1 LFISLSTSSSF
12 NGRDAIIERERKA
25 ISEVEE
31 GKLSDDVSKP
41 QPQPFMITFMVFSP
55 VGKKKLAGQCE
66 YILLLREVK
75 SDWDVS
81 IRFSLLESS
90 SHHGGSFLT
99 SGVGPTSFW

>member
-1 LFISLSTSSSF
+1 MSTSSSF
-12 NGRDAIIERERKA
+12 NGRDAMIERERKA

-31 GKLSDDVSKP
+31 GKLDDVSKP
-41 QPQPFMITFMVFSP
+41 QQAPQLFMITSMVFSP

-81 IRFSLLESS
+81 IRFSPLKGS
-90 SHHGGSFLT
+90 SHH
-99 SGVGPTSFW
+99 W